1 MTPGTGLGLALCLRL
16 ITAMDGRIGV
26 ASTVGLGSTFWVE
39 IPSAAP
45 AESPSEQTPPLQSL
59 NSIQKQK
66 TILYV
71 EDDLANYHL
80 LERILELRKHLKL
93 VSAIQGSMA
102 MDLAREHKPALILLD
117 LNLPDMTGEVLM
129 KKLKADP
136 DTAGIPIV
144 IVTGEML
151 GDHSEVLI
159 KNGAS
164 EILSKPYR
172 IQDFFKML
180 DAHIGD

>member
-1 MTPGTGLGLALCLRL
+1 
-16 ITAMDGRIGV
+16 
-26 ASTVGLGSTFWVE
+26 
-39 IPSAAP
+39 
-45 AESPSEQTPPLQSL
+45 
-59 NSIQKQK
+59 
-66 TILYV
+66 
-71 EDDLANYHL
+71 
-80 LERILELRKHLKL
+80 
-93 VSAIQGSMA
+93 